1 MRLLRFL
8 LLGVIVTGLAA
19 CAGTGGGPPRVSV
32 GDAGHASASYM
43 AGPCYF

>member
-8 LLGVIVTGLAA
+8 LLGILITGLAA
-19 CAGTGGGPPRVSV
+19 CAGTGGPPTVSV
-32 GDAGHASASYM
+32 GGAVAGSGPSYM

>member
-19 CAGTGGGPPRVSV
+19 CASTGGPPTVSV
-32 GDAGHASASYM
+32 GDAGHASASFM